1 MADEFRVHR
10 DVDELLRLLGNASGG
25 GGDAGGYTKEAFV
38 EELNKDRTPFVS
50 TQVMGSAIVCLSF
63 PPSLDQKNKHFFSIF
78 VVKFISRQSLSHVDR
93 LCK

>member
-1 MADEFRVHR
+1 MADEFRVHH

-50 TQVMGSAIVCLSF
+50 TQVQCETVGMLSGHNERG
-63 PPSLDQKNKHFFSIF
+63 LFS
-78 VVKFISRQSLSHVDR
+78 
-93 LCK
+93 

>member
-63 PPSLDQKNKHFFSIF
+63 PPSLDQKTLFLLFGQ
-78 VVKFISRQSLSHVDR
+78 VV
-93 LCK
+93 